1 MAMYEGRERER
12 GNGSMYE
19 ETQSALQEQ
28 RHQVE
33 QLAMLLSQQSMQ
45 QWQKAIEGVIAL
57 PAAIVVGF
65 AATTLYAVSFVTRGF
80 EVFQRQA
87 EEQSQM
93 MRRMSDQRG
102 RELQQQSQRRQSG
115 GDEQSPESR
124 MQENMPRA

>member
-12 GNGSMYE
+12 GNGSSFE
-19 ETQSALQEQ
+19 ETQSALQDQ
-28 RHQVE
+28 RQQVE

-80 EVFQRQA
+80 EVFQQQA
-87 EEQSQM
+87 EEQ
-93 MRRMSDQRG
+93 RRMMQQSRQRG
-102 RELQQQSQRRQSG
+102 RESQSQRVQG
-115 GDEQSPESR
+115 GDEQSSESR
-124 MQENMPRA
+124 LQENMPRA